1 MSPSKYWNAHD
12 PSHPQRPAHRRSS
25 GSGGA
30 ACPGRSGFR
39 GAVPPPWIEIAS
51 IPVDARLVVWVDSNS
66 ELTLDSLPLEG
77 SSTLSPANT
86 ADSTRPLRFWRERAA
101 TVENIRAQGD
111 ASTTKVQSRTSSV
124 AMQTPTVK
132 SLPRVRVLSL
142 RSVIPNYRAQGELWK
157 QLFECAKTHNVAIAG
172 PTFAV
177 NFTLDGRQSDVEVE
191 VCLPIGDDAEVS
203 VEAPFSTRDVPA
215 VPRAAVMVYVGPC
228 EGYFSAYQEFFGWI
242 ASEKL
247 TSAGPSRE
255 VYVKRPSG
263 NSEEDADSVTEIQ
276 LPIGEQTSS

>member
-1 MSPSKYWNAHD
+1 MHTTHRTRSILPTVARPVVVEQPALDEAASEVQYRHLGSKSP
-12 PSHPQRPAHRRSS
+12 PSRST
-25 GSGGA
+25 
-30 ACPGRSGFR
+30 R
-39 GAVPPPWIEIAS
+39 
-51 IPVDARLVVWVDSNS
+51 
-66 ELTLDSLPLEG
+66 DSL
-77 SSTLSPANT
+77 SYRS
-86 ADSTRPLRFWRERAA
+86 
-101 TVENIRAQGD
+101 
-111 ASTTKVQSRTSSV
+111 K
-124 AMQTPTVK
+124 TPTVK

-157 QLFECAKTHNVAIAG
+157 QLFECATTHNVAIAG

-177 NFTLDGRQSDVEVE
+177 NFTLDCRQSDVEVE

-276 LPIGEQTSS
+276 LPIGEQASS

>member
-12 PSHPQRPAHRRSS
+12 PSHPQRPAHRRSF
-25 GSGGA
+25 GSDGA

-39 GAVPPPWIEIAS
+39 GAVPPPWIEIGS

-66 ELTLDSLPLEG
+66 ELTLDSLPLE
-77 SSTLSPANT
+77 
-86 ADSTRPLRFWRERAA
+86 
-101 TVENIRAQGD
+101 VENIRAQGD

-276 LPIGEQTSS
+276 LPIGEQASS